1 MNNSNDF
8 HIILNDEK
16 LLEKF
21 LKKKEEN
28 DIYSRKNI
36 SNFSVVRWKKEME
49 KVKERNRV
57 GMGES

>member
-1 MNNSNDF
+1 VNNSNDF